1 MSPEAN
7 RLILVAK
14 DDSRREVLARIA
26 RAFIEQPTL
35 RLTEL
40 QAQRL
45 WNLDTDTCNVLLSE
59 LIAVRFLERRGV
71 QYQLPALTDLP

>member
-1 MSPEAN
+1 MSPEAD

-40 QAQRL
+40 QANACGISTPTRAA
-45 WNLDTDTCNVLLSE
+45 CSC
-59 LIAVRFLERRGV
+59 RS
-71 QYQLPALTDLP
+71 